1 MDIQSLE
8 DIPIILHTCDLY
20 SKYWD
25 YWWHFTSKYINHKNI
40 LFVSEN
46 EKPSFS
52 NKVKCILTGKGEWG
66 YRILKA
72 LDLIDVNYIFY
83 MQEDMWAFKRFPFE
97 QNHVDLMLSNNMD
110 CLKIHSNC
118 NEYSMSIASNNLY
131 RFNQNS
137 LYTMSHQVSL
147 WRKDFFVSAIKP
159 NEDPWTNEMKGSFR
173 INNKQHKIYFI
184 DHTWYNPVVRKNILQ
199 EIGKDMLKNEG
210 ITQV

>member
-1 MDIQSLE
+1 MDLQSIE
-8 DIPIILHTCDLY
+8 NIPIVLHTCDLY

-25 YWWHFTSKYINHKNI
+25 YWWYFTNKYIKHKNI
-40 LFVSEN
+40 IFVSEN
-46 EKPSFS
+46 QKPSFS

-97 QNHVDLMLSNNMD
+97 QNHVDLMLSNNID
-110 CLKIHSNC
+110 CFKIHNRC
-118 NEYSMSIASNNLY
+118 NEYSMSIVNNNLY
-131 RFNQNS
+131 KFNQNS

-147 WRKDFFVSAIKP
+147 WRKDFFGSAIEQ

-173 INNKQHKIYFI
+173 INQKPHKIYLI
-184 DHTWYNPVVRKNILQ
+184 DHTWYHPVVRKNVLQ
-199 EIGKDMLKNEG
+199 KIGKDMLQKEG
-210 ITQV
+210 II